1 MIEDK
6 SPHYDALQILLFNA
20 RVNTF
25 IELGERE
32 NSSEKLRATFRD
44 TYQRILL
51 ALGDPKE
58 REVKRRLAFL
68 AGSMLNAVVGRLF
81 TNDPHDD
88 TEDFQRRGT
97 TAIKAL
103 ELYLAHGIVTMCPP
117 PPPEKFMT
125 VGLSDAETVLSAVW
139 SCIHAETA
147 ATAHMPGN
155 VLSAAASVLEGH
167 ALRHEPTESRAI
179 FTWWLNAVDE
189 AFHEKGIGGYTG
201 SNTYRVYHSGEM
213 LDVVSDTP
221 AHAVASYFKFISKLR
236 NTTVVVRGPDG
247 TMSAFQTTLAEVV
260 TQVVPL
266 GGKR

>member
-1 MIEDK
+1 MTENK
-6 SPHYDALQILLFNA
+6 SPEYEALRVLLFNA
-20 RVNTF
+20 RTNTF

-58 REVKRRLAFL
+58 SEVKRRLAYL

-81 TNDPHDD
+81 ANDPHDD
-88 TEDFQRRGT
+88 TADFQKRGT
-97 TAIKAL
+97 EAIKAL
-103 ELYLAHGIVTMCPP
+103 EAYLAHGIVSMCPP

-155 VLSAAASVLEGH
+155 VLGAAHSVLEGH
-167 ALRHEPTESRAI
+167 ALRSEPNESRAI
-179 FTWWLNAVDE
+179 FTWWLNAVDAAYHLE
-189 AFHEKGIGGYTG
+189 GVGGYVGT
-201 SNTYRVYHSGEM
+201 NTYRVYHNGEL

-221 AHAVASYFKFISKLR
+221 AHAVAAYFKFISKPR
-236 NTTVVVRGPDG
+236 NTTVVVRSPDR
-247 TMSAFQTTLAEVV
+247 TMSAFQTTLVEVV
-260 TQVVPL
+260 TRVVPL
-266 GGKR
+266 GER